1 MTPHRRNNAKENGMK
16 LLSLALAACL
26 LLPAPSL
33 FAAETSVSTYTENSS
48 FMKINVSWQRS
59 GIRVPDGLSD
69 ALVKKKVVEFRT
81 TAEQEY
87 LEMVQAGASRFPME
101 MHLEGTLFS
110 NGRTLCML
118 WEDYRYLGGAHGGLM
133 LSSQNYSLP
142 DGEPVGFDTL
152 FRKPEEALRLVSALS
167 REKLLARNLP
177 TFMVEPGTAPEL
189 ENFRTFRLEKD
200 GITFYFEPYQVASWA
215 DGVITVTIS
224 LKEMAKA
231 APDLR
236 YWP

>member
-1 MTPHRRNNAKENGMK
+1 MK

-26 LLPAPSL
+26 LFPAPSL
-33 FAAETSVSTYTENSS
+33 FAADIPVSTYTETSS
-48 FMKINVSWQRS
+48 FMKINVSWQRAGMS
-59 GIRVPDGLSD
+59 RPDDLSD
-69 ALVKKKVVEFRT
+69 ALVKKKVVEFRK

-87 LEMVQAGASRFPME
+87 LEMMQAGSSRFPLE

-142 DGEPVGFDTL
+142 DGAPVDFNTL

-167 REKLLARNLP
+167 REKLLARSLP
-177 TFMVEPGTAPEL
+177 AFMVEPGTAPER

-215 DGVITVTIS
+215 DGVITVTLS
-224 LKEMAKA
+224 LTEMAEA